1 MSIEPVMPS
10 DCLILCHPILL
21 LPSIFPSII
30 LALADAFSTNVL
42 FPQARNEGIY
52 VLKTKTKE
60 IK

>member
-1 MSIEPVMPS
+1 MSTEPVMPS
-10 DCLILCHPILL
+10 DCVIFCHPVL

-42 FPQARNEGIY
+42 FPQARNEGVC
-52 VLKTKTKE
+52 VLKTKE